1 MVQEWKDYSLGW
13 NESEYGGITSVR
25 IPPSNIWKPDIFMYN
40 RSAAYCDVTLSVLS
54 PKTFS
59 VEDTAS
65 GILLVISVMNMD
77 EYYAI
82 SHMDVQYSFV
92 LNYPAASVI
101 RLG

>member
-13 NESEYGGITSVR
+13 NESEYGGISSVR

-40 RSAAYCDVTLSVLS
+40 RSAAVIWSVFS
-54 PKTFS
+54 SKTFS

-65 GILLVISVMNMD
+65 DILRVISVMNMD

-82 SHMDVQYSFV
+82 SHVDVQYSFV
-92 LNYPAASVI
+92 PSYPAAYVI
-101 RLG
+101 GLAYG